1 MRALRESMALPCSAP
16 PEGYAGLVAPAP
28 TSGPTRPTPGVPF
41 VSRRKEP
48 KACQGRCPWT
58 PLGGIIIPPT
68 AQAPFPPERV
78 CGTDVEGFAT
88 LRWCGQLAAPSPLV
102 LAGRYFLLSIRGTR
116 GLVARLDATFRAI
129 RGIGEG
135 RDETKL
141 KRSHETKSVGG
152 NLQNKS
158 SRRLHDER
166 QKSRFVSSWFHVR
179 FKVRFIKKW
188 LS

>member
-1 MRALRESMALPCSAP
+1 ML
-16 PEGYAGLVAPAP
+16 
-28 TSGPTRPTPGVPF
+28 F
-41 VSRRKEP
+41 
-48 KACQGRCPWT
+48 
-58 PLGGIIIPPT
+58 
-68 AQAPFPPERV
+68 
-78 CGTDVEGFAT
+78 
-88 LRWCGQLAAPSPLV
+88 
-102 LAGRYFLLSIRGTR
+102 IRGS
-116 GLVARLDATFRAI
+116 VARLGATFRAI
-129 RGIGEG
+129 QGIGEE